1 MHADATENLDLLIA
15 EEKTRVAQ
23 EVFHDAWQSALEEGI
38 EAEILAEVALAN
50 ALTLLHG
57 SEGPKAVD
65 ALLESV
71 ATRVSCGHFDPDRKL
86 Q

>member
-15 EEKTRVAQ
+15 EEKSRVAQ
-23 EVFHDAWQSALEEGI
+23 EVFHDAWQTALDEGI
-38 EAEILAEVALAN
+38 EVEILAEVALAN

-57 SEGPKAVD
+57 SEGVGAVET
-65 ALLESV
+65 LLESV
-71 ATRVSCGHFDPDRKL
+71 STRLSCGHFDPDRKL

>member
-15 EEKTRVAQ
+15 EEKNRVAQ

-38 EAEILAEVALAN
+38 EVEILAEVALAN

-57 SEGPKAVD
+57 SEGLAAVE
-65 ALLESV
+65 ALLETVS
-71 ATRVSCGHFDPDRKL
+71 TRLSCGHFDPERRL